1 MTAQLAKQGHHH
13 LGKYTSTPEDLVN
26 STEGY
31 TTADIKSRGTT
42 LVMKD

>member
-13 LGKYTSTPEDLVN
+13 LGKYTSIPKDLVN